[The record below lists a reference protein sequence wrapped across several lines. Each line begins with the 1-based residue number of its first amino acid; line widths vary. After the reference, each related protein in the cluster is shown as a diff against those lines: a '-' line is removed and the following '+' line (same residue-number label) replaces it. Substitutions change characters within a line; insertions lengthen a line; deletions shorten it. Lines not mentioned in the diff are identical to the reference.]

1 MGLMNKKYVP
11 LYFDD
16 VIHRELAVYA
26 KKTGQTIQQVVK
38 AQTDACVQEIIKLV
52 GQIKEMEKEA
62 FLKQIREEEAQRIA
76 SEHPIQVSGKT
87 EDPIG
92 SLEIVQSVSQ

>member
-1 MGLMNKKYVP
+1 MALMTKKYVP

-16 VIHRELAVYA
+16 AIHRELAVYA

-38 AQTDACVQEIIKLV
+38 AQTDACIQEIIKLV
-52 GQIKEMEKEA
+52 GQIKQMEKEA
-62 FLKQIREEEAQRIA
+62 FLKQIQDEEAQKMA
-76 SEHPIQVSGKT
+76 SEYPLQVSGKA

-92 SLEIVQSVSQ
+92 SLEVIEPITQ